1 MSKLTVEQ
9 LKHMKKGLKKV
20 ISKVEK
26 NFADDLEFNL
36 GMHSTCVI
44 GRLYKNKFT
53 PIVHINFNRAMTKL
67 FGFCLSTDVGG
78 FNENAPKLQ
87 KSLNSLFASNY
98 FEDEL
103 VSAKDWVKSAKKVL
117 KSIKKEIKSIEVS
130 N

>member
-1 MSKLTVEQ
+1 MSKLTVEK

-20 ISKVEK
+20 IGKIEN
-26 NFADDLEFNL
+26 NFAEDFEFNL
-36 GMHSTCVI
+36 SIHSKCVI
-44 GRLYKNKFT
+44 GQLYENEFS
-53 PIVHINFNRAMTKL
+53 PILSINYNRAMIEL
-67 FGFCLSTDVGG
+67 FGFCLSTDVEG

-98 FEDEL
+98 FADEL